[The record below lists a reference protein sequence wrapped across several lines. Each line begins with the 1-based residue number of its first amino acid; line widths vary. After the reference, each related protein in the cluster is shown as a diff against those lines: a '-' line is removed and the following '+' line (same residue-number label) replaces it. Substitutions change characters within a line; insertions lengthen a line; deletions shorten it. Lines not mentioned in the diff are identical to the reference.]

1 MKRNLN
7 RKKFSVFKYQNLI
20 YAFLIILTIM
30 SVFLIYI
37 EKNFILKIF
46 HRNIEIFSKNFQYE
60 YNNLNVSGLDKVE
73 YSFLENKLKKYFKT
87 SIFLL
92 PLSQISNEI
101 RENNWIKN
109 VKLSTN
115 YKDTLYINLE
125 EYKPLGIYRFN
136 KRDFYFDKSGKII
149 EEVNNKYNNNLIIFI
164 GKSSNL
170 NANLIIDILN
180 GLNFQKNFLIRQIN
194 YIQKRRWDILINND
208 IKLMLSENDPKQSLQ
223 NFLIINKNLNE
234 TDMNN
239 IEWIDLRD
247 VNKTLINYYK

>member
-1 MKRNLN
+1 M
-7 RKKFSVFKYQNLI
+7 
-20 YAFLIILTIM
+20 
-30 SVFLIYI
+30 
-37 EKNFILKIF
+37 
-46 HRNIEIFSKNFQYE
+46 
-60 YNNLNVSGLDKVE
+60 
-73 YSFLENKLKKYFKT
+73 KKYYKY

-92 PLSQISNEI
+92 PLDKISEEI

-115 YKDTLYINLE
+115 YKDTLYIDLE
-125 EYKPLGIYRFN
+125 EYKALGIYRFN
-136 KRDFYFDKSGKII
+136 KKDFYFDKSGKII
-149 EEVNNKYNNNLIIFI
+149 QEVNDKFNNNNLIIFI